1 MPATFGVT
9 NLHGLA
15 PATGHAQESSADASI
30 EVATLRD
37 SLGINCQA

>member
-1 MPATFGVT
+1 MPASFGVT
-9 NLHGLA
+9 DLHGLA